1 MQQVL
6 ITGASSGIGAALAKV
21 FAEKGFNLILL
32 ARREDKLIE
41 LKTELEGHYGVE
53 VSVEVC
59 DLSELSSIDPLAEK
73 YPDIDILINNAG
85 FGKYSAFF
93 DYEEDIDEAMIKLNI
108 LVPTLMTKKFGR
120 IMKKGGKIVN
130 IASTAGHQPVPY
142 MACYGACKSYLI
154 DFSIGISKELK
165 DISIL
170 TYSPGETH
178 TEFQKVADRPKSS
191 LLRGP
196 IPDASTV
203 ALDIYKA
210 ICTNKNYSVYGF
222 YNKFLLF
229 IERFLSK
236 SKIAEGIAKTAVK
249 TKKGR

>member
-1 MQQVL
+1 MQVL
-6 ITGASSGIGAALAKV
+6 ITGASSGIGASLAKV
-21 FAEKGFNLILL
+21 FAENKFNLVLI
-32 ARREDKLIE
+32 ARRKDKLE
-41 LKTELEGHYGVE
+41 QLKKELEE
-53 VSVEVC
+53 SCEIEISVEAL
-59 DLSELSSIDPLAEK
+59 DLSDLSSIDFLAKK
-73 YPDIDILINNAG
+73 YPNIDILINNAG

-93 DYEEDIDEAMIKLNI
+93 DYEDNIDDAMIRLNI

-120 IMKKGGKIVN
+120 LMKKGGKIIN

-170 TYSPGETH
+170 TYSPGETK

-191 LLRGP
+191 ILRGP
-196 IPDASTV
+196 IPDATTV
-203 ALDIYKA
+203 AKDIFKSA
-210 ICTNKNYSVYGF
+210 MSNKTYSVYGY
-222 YNKFLLF
+222 YNKLLLL
-229 IERFLSK
+229 IGRFLSK
-236 SKIAEGIAKTAVK
+236 SKIADGIAKTAIK